1 MQHEGDDQGDL
12 HGADLSG
19 RANRIYI
26 LYIQLWH
33 SRDVSP
39 RAYNSPRRIVA
50 ATKTRQ
56 RIVAAAA
63 AILGTAEGISGFSLQ
78 AVADKAGVTRLTVYN
93 QFGSRRALLEAV
105 FDEMAVRGGLHRI
118 PAVMAGSDPQA
129 GLLQVIGIF
138 CDFWSFGCDAL
149 GPLHA
154 AGASDPEFG
163 ASVRERNERRR
174 RLLSVLVRR
183 LAKDRKLRP
192 KAPGDLID
200 VLFALT
206 SFPFFSQLTAAGRTT
221 QAASDLIQGLATDA
235 VGRAMKEEMPVG
247 AD

>member
-1 MQHEGDDQGDL
+1 V
-12 HGADLSG
+12 
-19 RANRIYI
+19 
-26 LYIQLWH
+26 YIQLWH
-33 SRDVSP
+33 WHDVSP
-39 RAYNSPRRIVA
+39 RAYNSPGRIVA

-93 QFGSRRALLEAV
+93 QFGSRRALLEGV
-105 FDEMAVRGGLHRI
+105 FDDMAIRGGLHRI
-118 PAVMAGSDPQA
+118 PGVMAGSGPQA
-129 GLLQVIGIF
+129 GLRQVIAIF

-183 LAKDRKLRP
+183 MAKDRKLRP
-192 KAPGDLID
+192 KALGDLID

-206 SFPFFSQLTAAGRTT
+206 SFPFFSQLTAQGRSAE
-221 QAASDLIQGLATDA
+221 AACSLIQGLATDA
-235 VGRAMKEEMPVG
+235 VWRSMKEEIPVG

>member
-1 MQHEGDDQGDL
+1 
-12 HGADLSG
+12 
-19 RANRIYI
+19 

-39 RAYNSPRRIVA
+39 RAYNSPSRIVA

-78 AVADKAGVTRLTVYN
+78 AVAAKAGVTRLTVYN

-129 GLLQVIGIF
+129 GLLQVIAIF
-138 CDFWSFGCDAL
+138 CDFWSFGSHAL

-183 LAKDRKLRP
+183 MAKDRKPRP
-192 KAPGDLID
+192 KALGDLID

-206 SFPFFSQLTAAGRTT
+206 SFPIFSQLTAAGRTA
-221 QAASDLIQGLATDA
+221 QAAGDLIQGLATDA
-235 VGRAMKEEMPVG
+235 VRRAMKQEMPVS

>member
-1 MQHEGDDQGDL
+1 M
-12 HGADLSG
+12 
-19 RANRIYI
+19 
-26 LYIQLWH
+26 
-33 SRDVSP
+33 SP
-39 RAYNSPRRIVA
+39 RAYNSPSRIVA
-50 ATKTRQ
+50 STKTRQ

-78 AVADKAGVTRLTVYN
+78 AVAAKAGVTRLTVYN
-93 QFGSRRALLEAV
+93 RFGSRRALLEAV
-105 FDEMAVRGGLHRI
+105 FDDMAVRGGLHRI
-118 PAVMAGSDPQA
+118 PAVMAGSDPEA
-129 GLLQVIGIF
+129 GLLQVIAIF
-138 CDFWSFGCDAL
+138 CDFWSFGCDSL

-183 LAKDRKLRP
+183 MAKDRKLRP
-192 KAPGDLID
+192 KASGDLID

-206 SFPFFSQLTAAGRTT
+206 SFPFFSQLTAAGRTA
-221 QAASDLIQGLATDA
+221 QAACDLIQGLATDA
-235 VGRAMKEEMPVG
+235 VRRAMKREMTVG

>member
-1 MQHEGDDQGDL
+1 M
-12 HGADLSG
+12 
-19 RANRIYI
+19 
-26 LYIQLWH
+26 
-33 SRDVSP
+33 SP
-39 RAYNSPRRIVA
+39 RAYNSPSRIVA
-50 ATKTRQ
+50 ASKTRQ

-78 AVADKAGVTRLTVYN
+78 AVAAKAGVTRLTVYN
-93 QFGSRRALLEAV
+93 RFGSRRALLEAV

>member
-1 MQHEGDDQGDL
+1 
-12 HGADLSG
+12 
-19 RANRIYI
+19 
-26 LYIQLWH
+26 
-33 SRDVSP
+33 VSP
-39 RAYNSPRRIVA
+39 RAYNSPSRIVA
-50 ATKTRQ
+50 ATKTRA

-78 AVADKAGVTRLTVYN
+78 AVAENADVTRLTVYN

-105 FDEMAVRGGLHRI
+105 FDDMAARGGLHRI
-118 PAVMAGSDPQA
+118 SAVMAGSDPQA
-129 GLLQVIGIF
+129 GLLQVIAIF
-138 CDFWSFGCDAL
+138 CDFWSFGSHAL

-183 LAKDRKLRP
+183 MAKDRKLRP
-192 KAPGDLID
+192 KALGDLID

-206 SFPFFSQLTAAGRTT
+206 SFPFFSQLTAQGRSAD
-221 QAASDLIQGLATDA
+221 AACSLIQGLATDA
-235 VGRAMKEEMPVG
+235 VRRAMKQEMTVS

>member
-1 MQHEGDDQGDL
+1 
-12 HGADLSG
+12 
-19 RANRIYI
+19 
-26 LYIQLWH
+26 
-33 SRDVSP
+33 VSP

-56 RIVAAAA
+56 RIIAAAA

-93 QFGSRRALLEAV
+93 QFGLRRALLEAV

-118 PAVMAGSDPQA
+118 AAVMAGSDPQA
-129 GLLQVIGIF
+129 GLLQVIAIF
-138 CDFWSFGCDAL
+138 CDFWSFGSHAL

-183 LAKDRKLRP
+183 MAKDRKLRP
-192 KAPGDLID
+192 KALGDLID

-206 SFPFFSQLTAAGRTT
+206 SFPFFSQLTAAGRTS
-221 QAASDLIQGLATDA
+221 QAACDLIQGLATDA
-235 VGRAMKEEMPVG
+235 VRRAIKQEMPVG

>member
-1 MQHEGDDQGDL
+1 
-12 HGADLSG
+12 
-19 RANRIYI
+19 
-26 LYIQLWH
+26 
-33 SRDVSP
+33 VSP

-50 ATKTRQ
+50 ATKTRA
-56 RIVAAAA
+56 RIVTSAA
-63 AILGTAEGISGFSLQ
+63 AILGTAEGIRGFSLQ

-105 FDEMAVRGGLHRI
+105 FDDMAARGGLHRI
-118 PAVMAGSDPQA
+118 PPVMADSDPNA
-129 GLLQVIGIF
+129 GLLEVIAIF

-163 ASVRERNERRR
+163 ASVHERNERRR

-183 LAKDRKLRP
+183 MAEGRKLRP
-192 KAPGDLID
+192 KAQGDLID
-200 VLFALT
+200 LLFALT
-206 SFPFFSQLTAAGRTT
+206 SFPFFSQLTAGGRTAS
-221 QAASDLIQGLATDA
+221 AACGLIQGLATDA
-235 VGRAMKEEMPVG
+235 VRRAIKQKMAVS

>member
-1 MQHEGDDQGDL
+1 V
-12 HGADLSG
+12 
-19 RANRIYI
+19 YI
-26 LYIQLWH
+26 RLWH
-33 SRDVSP
+33 GYDVSP

-221 QAASDLIQGLATDA
+221 QAACDLIQGLATDA

>member
-1 MQHEGDDQGDL
+1 V
-12 HGADLSG
+12 
-19 RANRIYI
+19 
-26 LYIQLWH
+26 YIQLWH
-33 SRDVSP
+33 WHDVSP
-39 RAYNSPRRIVA
+39 RAYNSPGRIVA

-93 QFGSRRALLEAV
+93 QFGSRRALLEGV
-105 FDEMAVRGGLHRI
+105 FDDMAIRGGLHRI
-118 PAVMAGSDPQA
+118 PGVMAGSDPQA
-129 GLLQVIGIF
+129 GLRQVIAIF

-163 ASVRERNERRR
+163 TSVRERNERRR

-183 LAKDRKLRP
+183 MAKDRKLRP
-192 KAPGDLID
+192 KALGDLID

-206 SFPFFSQLTAAGRTT
+206 SFPFFSQLTAQGRSAE
-221 QAASDLIQGLATDA
+221 AACSLIQGLATDA
-235 VGRAMKEEMPVG
+235 VWRSMKEEIPVG